1 MNRPSLQQTLR
12 HGLLVAVMVAV
23 LAAGGLL
30 TGLGTV
36 MLRQQAA
43 DNLQMAARAA
53 GYTVEPA
60 MVFHDGDEMFEALA
74 LIAGSE
80 DIAEA
85 SVFDLDG
92 QLLSHWSR
100 RTDSRWAGPEDW
112 LAGWL
117 LPPAADHPVLHDGA
131 PIGRVRMRGA
141 GRGLL
146 GFVLGGIG
154 AILACLLLSA
164 LLAAVVMQRVIGR
177 ILLPLGQLAA
187 VLRGARAERALD
199 LRVPAAGIDEF
210 HRLGEDA
217 NTLLAEL
224 ASRQQHLQRE
234 NDHLAHRAS
243 HDSLTGLHNRAT
255 FEQAL
260 ALAVASAAAT
270 EGQLALLFVD
280 ADHFK
285 QINDERG
292 HDAGDRVLVAIGRRI
307 RAQVRDQD
315 VVARLGGDEFA
326 VLLDGL
332 RGARDAQ
339 RIAAAI
345 EAGMREPVTLDQDTS
360 VEATLSIGVAL
371 FPQDASDAAGL
382 LRAADRAM
390 YRGKRLRPP
399 RRGPAAR
406 PAG

>member
-1 MNRPSLQQTLR
+1 MKRPSLQQTLR
-12 HGLLVAVMVAV
+12 RGLFIAVTVAV
-23 LAAGGLL
+23 LVAGCLL
-30 TGLGTV
+30 TLAGTLV
-36 MLRQQAA
+36 LRQQAA
-43 DNLQMAARAA
+43 ANLQQAARSA

-60 MVFHDGDEMFEALA
+60 MVFRDSEEMFDALA

-92 QLLSHWSR
+92 QLLTRWSR
-100 RTDSRWAGPEDW
+100 RTDTRWAGSQEV
-112 LAGWL
+112 LARWL
-117 LPPAADHPVLHDGA
+117 LPPSAEQPVLHDGA
-131 PIGRVRMRGA
+131 LIGRVQMRGA

-154 AILACLLLSA
+154 AILVCLLLSA
-164 LLAAVVMQRVIGR
+164 LLAAVVMQRVMGR
-177 ILLPLGQLAA
+177 ILMPLGQLAA
-187 VLRGARAERALD
+187 VLRGARMERALD
-199 LRVPAAGIDEF
+199 LRVPAAGIAEF
-210 HRLGEDA
+210 HRLGEDV

-224 ASRQQHLQRE
+224 ESRQQHLQRE
-234 NDHLAHRAS
+234 NAHLTHRAN

-260 ALAVASAAAT
+260 AQAVASAVST
-270 EGQLALLFVD
+270 DGQLALLFVD

-292 HDAGDRVLVAIGRRI
+292 HEAGDRVLVAIGRRI
-307 RAQVRDQD
+307 RAQVRDHD

-339 RIAAAI
+339 RIAEAI
-345 EAGMREPVTLDQDTS
+345 EAGMREPITLDQGTS

-371 FPQDASDAAGL
+371 FPQDAKDAAGL
-382 LRAADRAM
+382 LRAADHAM

-399 RRGPAAR
+399 RRGRPR

>member
-1 MNRPSLQQTLR
+1 VKRRTLQQTLR
-12 HGLLVAVMVAV
+12 RGLFVSVMVAV
-23 LAAGGLL
+23 LAAGILL
-30 TGLGTV
+30 AGMGTLV
-36 MLRQQAA
+36 LRQQAA
-43 DNLQMAARAA
+43 ANLQLAARSA

-60 MVFHDGDEMFEALA
+60 MVFHDSVEMFDALA

-85 SVFDLDG
+85 SVFDLEG

-100 RTDSRWAGPEDW
+100 RTDTRWAGAQAR
-112 LAGWL
+112 LAHWL
-117 LPPAADHPVLHDGA
+117 LPPAADQLVLHDGA

-146 GFVLGGIG
+146 GFVLGGI
-154 AILACLLLSA
+154 AAVSACLLLSA
-164 LLAAVVMQRVIGR
+164 LLAAAVMQRVIGR
-177 ILLPLGQLAA
+177 ILMPLGPLAA
-187 VLRGARAERALD
+187 VLRGSGVERRPG

-210 HRLGEDA
+210 HRLGEDV
-217 NTLLAEL
+217 NSLLAEL
-224 ASRQQHLQRE
+224 ESRQQHLQRE
-234 NDHLAHRAS
+234 NAHLSHRAS

-255 FEQAL
+255 FEL
-260 ALAVASAAAT
+260 ALASAVAAAACT

-280 ADHFK
+280 ADRFK

-307 RAQVRDQD
+307 RAQVRDHD

-332 RGARDAQ
+332 RGARDAG
-339 RIAAAI
+339 RIAGAI
-345 EAGMREPVTLDQDTS
+345 EAGMRERITLDGNGS
-360 VEATLSIGVAL
+360 VEVTLSIGVAL
-371 FPQDASDAAGL
+371 FPQDAADAAGL

-390 YRGKRLRPP
+390 YRGKRLRPQG
-399 RRGPAAR
+399 RRRPW